1 MTDPDAAGG
10 PERPHV
16 HFTPP
21 TGWLNDPNGLVH
33 VAGTWQL
40 CYQHHPD
47 SLLWGPMHWGRA
59 TSRDLVHWEHQP
71 IVLRPDHLGAA
82 FSGSAVVDTEGVAG
96 VGAGALVAFY
106 THFLEGE
113 PQTQGMASSL
123 DCGGTWTPHPGNPV
137 LRGPE
142 GLVDFRDPKVLR
154 YGGPAPDGHWV
165 MVVVGGPEVIF
176 HRSDDLLTWTECGRF
191 GRGYGA
197 HEGLWETPD
206 LFELE
211 VEGAGERR
219 WVLVVSVTAGGPAGG
234 SGTQYFTGSFD
245 GATFTCDGPP
255 EEVRWVD
262 HGADFYAPQS
272 WYGAPGG
279 RRTWIAWMSNWAY
292 ARTVPASTWRGV
304 MTLPRDLAL
313 RPGPDG
319 RPVLVQRPVPELEEH
334 TGTPTTVR
342 ATSGKRSLRAPLSE
356 EPGRVWA
363 MAEAPQA
370 YELVV
375 RPRAG
380 DSSWVVEVHR
390 DDALERSTRV
400 AWDASDPGR
409 PVLTVRRD
417 DRGLA
422 GVDPPGGQVVALP
435 EVDAAVPVEV
445 RIVVDTCSVEVFAGG
460 GTVVLTNQVFP
471 SPRARGV
478 ALTVQ
483 DGDLDAEVTLRDLT
497 TP

>member
-1 MTDPDAAGG
+1 
-10 PERPHV
+10 
-16 HFTPP
+16 
-21 TGWLNDPNGLVH
+21 
-33 VAGTWQL
+33 
-40 CYQHHPD
+40 
-47 SLLWGPMHWGRA
+47 
-59 TSRDLVHWEHQP
+59 
-71 IVLRPDHLGAA
+71 
-82 FSGSAVVDTEGVAG
+82 
-96 VGAGALVAFY
+96 
-106 THFLEGE
+106 
-113 PQTQGMASSL
+113 
-123 DCGGTWTPHPGNPV
+123 
-137 LRGPE
+137 
-142 GLVDFRDPKVLR
+142 
-154 YGGPAPDGHWV
+154 
-165 MVVVGGPEVIF
+165 
-176 HRSDDLLTWTECGRF
+176 
-191 GRGYGA
+191 
-197 HEGLWETPD
+197 
-206 LFELE
+206 
-211 VEGAGERR
+211 
-219 WVLVVSVTAGGPAGG
+219 
-234 SGTQYFTGSFD
+234 
-245 GATFTCDGPP
+245 
-255 EEVRWVD
+255 
-262 HGADFYAPQS
+262 
-272 WYGAPGG
+272 
-279 RRTWIAWMSNWAY
+279 
-292 ARTVPASTWRGV
+292 
-304 MTLPRDLAL
+304 
-313 RPGPDG
+313 
-319 RPVLVQRPVPELEEH
+319 
-334 TGTPTTVR
+334 
-342 ATSGKRSLRAPLSE
+342 
-356 EPGRVWA
+356 